1 MNVRTLPKVELHCHL
16 EGCFRPATIREVGRT
31 LGIEVPSDP
40 ATFRRDWLITEP
52 MQDLAV
58 ALRKFANIQSVWGS
72 EEVIERLT
80 AEACEDA
87 RQQNI
92 RILELRYSPDFIAEG
107 HPQLTFEKIHEAI
120 VRGVERSRHPGF
132 AVGLIGIVRKILPA
146 AQAAYT
152 TDFIIEHKASFVGF
166 DFADRDIGFEL
177 RRFAPLIDKA
187 RNAGLRFTTHCGED
201 KVPEAAQHI
210 RMAIGELRAERI
222 GHGIYA
228 VQDPQVVELA
238 RRRQVLFELCPTSN
252 WLTSSVP
259 SIAAHPIRLFLQLGV
274 HCSINSDDPGLF
286 GIDLTNEYEVL
297 QRDLRFTQEE
307 FDRLNDLAAAHSF
320 VAADIKRRVWP
331 RSIPSLG

>member
-1 MNVRTLPKVELHCHL
+1 
-16 EGCFRPATIREVGRT
+16 
-31 LGIEVPSDP
+31 
-40 ATFRRDWLITEP
+40 
-52 MQDLAV
+52 
-58 ALRKFANIQSVWGS
+58 VWGS

-107 HPQLTFEKIHEAI
+107 HPELTFGKIHEAI
-120 VRGVERSRHPGF
+120 VRGVERSRHPDF
-132 AVGLIGIVRKILPA
+132 AVGLIGIVRKILPD

-152 TDFIIEHKASFVGF
+152 TDFIIENKASFVGF

-177 RRFAPLIDKA
+177 RRFAPLIDRA
-187 RNAGLRFTTHCGED
+187 RSAGLRFTTHCGED

-210 RMAIGELRAERI
+210 RMAIEELRAERI

-228 VQDPQVVELA
+228 VQDPQVVALA
-238 RRRQVLFELCPTSN
+238 KRRQVLFELCPTSN
-252 WLTSSVP
+252 WLTSSVA
-259 SIAAHPIRLFLQLGV
+259 SIAAHPIRKFMQLGV

-286 GIDLTNEYEVL
+286 GIDLTNEYEAL
-297 QRDLRFTQEE
+297 QRDLRFTQAE

-320 VAADIKRRVWP
+320 IAADIKRRVWP
-331 RSIPSLG
+331 RTIPALG

>member
-1 MNVRTLPKVELHCHL
+1 MNSRTLPKVELHCHL
-16 EGCFRPATIREVGRT
+16 EGCFRPGTIREVGRT

-40 ATFRRDWLITEP
+40 ETFRRDWLITEP

-72 EEVIERLT
+72 EEAIERLT

-87 RQQNI
+87 RHQNI

-107 HPQLTFEKIHEAI
+107 HPQLTFEKIHRAI
-120 VRGVERSRHPGF
+120 VRGVERSRHPEF
-132 AVGLIGIVRKILPA
+132 AVGLIGIVRKILPD

-152 TDFIIEHKASFVGF
+152 TDFIIENRASFVGF

-210 RMAIGELRAERI
+210 RMAIEELRAERI

-228 VQDPQVVELA
+228 VQDRQVVELA
-238 RRRQVLFELCPTSN
+238 KRHRVLFELCPTSN
-252 WLTSSVP
+252 WLTSSVA
-259 SIAAHPIRLFLQLGV
+259 SIADHPIRKFMQLGV

-286 GIDLTNEYEVL
+286 GIDLTHEYEVL

-320 VAADIKRRVWP
+320 IATDIKQRVWP
-331 RSIPSLG
+331 RPIPSLG

>member
-1 MNVRTLPKVELHCHL
+1 MNSRTLPKVELHCHL
-16 EGCFRPATIREVGRT
+16 EGCFRPGTIREVGRT

-40 ATFRRDWLITEP
+40 ETFRRDWLITEP

-72 EEVIERLT
+72 EEAIERLT

-87 RQQNI
+87 RHQNI

-107 HPQLTFEKIHEAI
+107 HPQLTFEKIHRAI
-120 VRGVERSRHPGF
+120 VRGVERSRHPEF
-132 AVGLIGIVRKILPA
+132 AVGLIGIVRKILPD

-152 TDFIIEHKASFVGF
+152 TDFIIENKASFVGF

-210 RMAIGELRAERI
+210 RMAIEELRAERI

-228 VQDPQVVELA
+228 VQDPKVVELA
-238 RRRQVLFELCPTSN
+238 KRQHVLFELCPTSN

-259 SIAAHPIRLFLQLGV
+259 TIAAHPIRKFMQLGV

-286 GIDLTNEYEVL
+286 GIDLTHEYEVL

-320 VAADIKRRVWP
+320 IAPDIKRHVWP
-331 RSIPSLG
+331 RAIPAFG

>member
-1 MNVRTLPKVELHCHL
+1 MNSRTLPKVELHCHL
-16 EGCFRPATIREVGRT
+16 EGCFRPGTIREVGRT

-40 ATFRRDWLITEP
+40 ETFRRDWLITEP

-72 EEVIERLT
+72 EEAIERLT

-87 RQQNI
+87 RHQNI

-107 HPQLTFEKIHEAI
+107 HPQLTFEKIHRAI
-120 VRGVERSRHPGF
+120 VRGVERSRHPEF
-132 AVGLIGIVRKILPA
+132 AVGLIGIVRKILPD

-152 TDFIIEHKASFVGF
+152 TDFIIENKASFVGF

-210 RMAIGELRAERI
+210 RMAIEELRAERI

-228 VQDPQVVELA
+228 VQDPKVVELA
-238 RRRQVLFELCPTSN
+238 KRQHVLFELCPTSN

-259 SIAAHPIRLFLQLGV
+259 TIAAHPIRKFMQLGV

-286 GIDLTNEYEVL
+286 GIDLTHEYEVL

-320 VAADIKRRVWP
+320 IAPDIKQRAWP
-331 RSIPSLG
+331 RPIPSLG

>member
-16 EGCFRPATIREVGRT
+16 EGCFRPDTVREVGRT

-87 RQQNI
+87 QQQNI

-107 HPQLTFEKIHEAI
+107 HPQLTFGKIHEAI
-120 VRGVERSRHPGF
+120 VRGVERSRHPDF
-132 AVGLIGIVRKILPA
+132 AVGLIGIVRKILPD

-152 TDFIIEHKASFVGF
+152 TDFIIENKASFVGF

-210 RMAIGELRAERI
+210 RMAIEELRAERI

-228 VQDPQVVELA
+228 VQDPKVVELA
-238 RRRQVLFELCPTSN
+238 KRQRVLFELCPTSN

-259 SIAAHPIRLFLQLGV
+259 SIAAHPIRKFMQLGV

-320 VAADIKRRVWP
+320 IAADIKRRAWP
-331 RSIPSLG
+331 RAIPSLS

>member
-1 MNVRTLPKVELHCHL
+1 
-16 EGCFRPATIREVGRT
+16 
-31 LGIEVPSDP
+31 
-40 ATFRRDWLITEP
+40 
-52 MQDLAV
+52 
-58 ALRKFANIQSVWGS
+58 
-72 EEVIERLT
+72 VIERLT

-87 RQQNI
+87 RKQNI

-107 HPQLTFEKIHEAI
+107 HPELTFENIHEAI
-120 VRGVERSRHPGF
+120 VRGVERSRHPDF
-132 AVGLIGIVRKILPA
+132 AVGLIGIVRKILPD

-177 RRFAPLIDKA
+177 RRFAPLIDRA

-210 RMAIGELRAERI
+210 RMAIEELRAERI

-228 VQDPQVVELA
+228 VQDPQVVALA
-238 RRRQVLFELCPTSN
+238 KRRQVLFELCPTSN
-252 WLTSSVP
+252 WLTSAVP
-259 SIAAHPIRLFLQLGV
+259 SIAAHPIRKFMQLGV

-297 QRDLRFTQEE
+297 LRDLRFTREE

-320 VAADIKRRVWP
+320 IAADIKRRVWP
-331 RSIPSLG
+331 RTIPALG

>member
-210 RMAIGELRAERI
+210 RMAIEELSAERI

>member
-1 MNVRTLPKVELHCHL
+1 
-16 EGCFRPATIREVGRT
+16 
-31 LGIEVPSDP
+31 
-40 ATFRRDWLITEP
+40 
-52 MQDLAV
+52 
-58 ALRKFANIQSVWGS
+58 VWGS
-72 EEVIERLT
+72 EEAIERLT

-87 RQQNI
+87 RHQNI

-107 HPQLTFEKIHEAI
+107 HPRLTFEKIHQAI
-120 VRGVERSRHPGF
+120 VRGLERSRHPEF
-132 AVGLIGIVRKILPA
+132 AVGLIGIVRKILPD

-152 TDFIIEHKASFVGF
+152 TDFIIENKASFVGF

-187 RNAGLRFTTHCGED
+187 RNVGLRFTTHCGED

-210 RMAIGELRAERI
+210 RMAIEELRAERI

-228 VQDPQVVELA
+228 VQDPKVVELA
-238 RRRQVLFELCPTSN
+238 KRQHVLFELCPTSN

-259 SIAAHPIRLFLQLGV
+259 TIAAHPIRKFMQLGV

-286 GIDLTNEYEVL
+286 GIDLTHEYEVL

-320 VAADIKRRVWP
+320 IAPDIKQRAWP
-331 RSIPSLG
+331 RPIPSLG

>member
-16 EGCFRPATIREVGRT
+16 EGCFRPDTIREVGRA

-40 ATFRRDWLITEP
+40 ETFRREWLITEP
-52 MQDLAV
+52 MQDLAL

-72 EEVIERLT
+72 EEAIERLT

-87 RQQNI
+87 RKQNI

-107 HPQLTFEKIHEAI
+107 HPQLTFGKIHEAI
-120 VRGVERSRHPGF
+120 VRGVERDRHPDY
-132 AVGLIGIVRKILPA
+132 AVGLIGIVRKILPD
-146 AQAAYT
+146 AQAAHT
-152 TDFIIEHKASFVGF
+152 IDFIIENKATFVGF

-201 KVPEAAQHI
+201 RVPEAAQHI
-210 RMAIGELRAERI
+210 RMAIEELHAERI

-228 VQDPQVVELA
+228 VQDPQVVEIA
-238 RRRQVLFELCPTSN
+238 KRQQVLFELCPTSN

-259 SIAAHPIRLFLQLGV
+259 SIAAHPIRKFMQLGV

-297 QRDLRFTQEE
+297 QRNLRFTEVE

-320 VAADIKRRVWP
+320 IAVDLKRRVWP
-331 RSIPSLG
+331 RAIQTLT

>member
-31 LGIEVPSDP
+31 LGIEVPSDS

-107 HPQLTFEKIHEAI
+107 HPQLAFEKIHEAI
-120 VRGVERSRHPGF
+120 VRGVERSRHPDF
-132 AVGLIGIVRKILPA
+132 AVGLIGIVRKILPD

-210 RMAIGELRAERI
+210 RMAIEELRAERI

-259 SIAAHPIRLFLQLGV
+259 SIAAHPIRKFMQLGV

-297 QRDLRFTQEE
+297 QRYLRFTQEE

-320 VAADIKRRVWP
+320 VAAEIKRRVWP

>member
-1 MNVRTLPKVELHCHL
+1 MNSRTLPKVELHCHL
-16 EGCFRPATIREVGRT
+16 EGCFRPGTIREVGRT

-40 ATFRRDWLITEP
+40 ETFRRDWLITEP

-72 EEVIERLT
+72 EEAIERLT

-87 RQQNI
+87 RHQNI

-107 HPQLTFEKIHEAI
+107 HPQLTFEKIHRAI
-120 VRGVERSRHPGF
+120 VRGVERSRHPEF
-132 AVGLIGIVRKILPA
+132 AVGLIGIVRKILPD

-152 TDFIIEHKASFVGF
+152 TDFIIENKASFVGF

-210 RMAIGELRAERI
+210 RMAIEELRAERI

-228 VQDPQVVELA
+228 VQDPKVVELA
-238 RRRQVLFELCPTSN
+238 KRQHVLFELCPTSN

-259 SIAAHPIRLFLQLGV
+259 TIAAHPIRKFMQLGV

-286 GIDLTNEYEVL
+286 GIDLTHEYEVL

-320 VAADIKRRVWP
+320 IAPDIKRHVWP
-331 RSIPSLG
+331 RDIPAFG